1 MNKFEKFVL
10 LLVFGVI
17 SLVTCKSIIN
27 ANEEETVTLIFI
39 SEKTEG
45 LYPELE
51 ALGIP
56 NEKDYPKGVQI
67 HHIEVPSDEVYS
79 FNGWYYLDN
88 NNQEQLLKKYDIFND
103 DTTFYAKWVVT
114 PRFVNYELNGGVMSD
129 NPSVIYGNEEYL
141 LNDAQKENHQF
152 MGWYLESDF
161 SGERVTII
169 PKRSKSLT
177 LYAKFEL
184 NQYQVKF
191 LDYDDEV
198 LKTETVTHGKT
209 AKAPTEPDNK
219 EGYHFKEWDLSFSD
233 VTCDLIVK
241 AVYEINTYTVV
252 FKDYDGKT
260 LKTATI
266 DWNNDAISPA
276 EPIRTGYTFNGWD
289 SEYQNVKSDLI
300 ITALYK
306 INQYTITFDCAGGSE
321 IAPIKE
327 DYATTIIAPQDPTR
341 RGYNFTGWDQ
351 NLPTTMPAEDIIV
364 VALWEVIEYQIN
376 YILYEPPVNDPI
388 SFTPLDVTY
397 TIESEKI
404 TLGVPENRTSAT
416 FGGWYDNLD
425 FKGTAITTIPQGSN
439 GNKTYYAKWNAR
451 NHTVDFEVKG
461 GTPELPALTVEHST
475 TITNLPSVSKEGFT
489 FIGWFLESEYLNLF
503 TVNMPVNEDLTL
515 YAKFVSNSNEELTLK
530 GLINKALLKSYQGE
544 ITFLDN
550 DLICYYQDV
559 EEANNINNDLT
570 IFINALFND
579 EDSLLKEIKYQ
590 NTNYNN
596 SIDLLLALNT
606 LTIIEQS
613 LSFTLKDNN
622 DYTFNLNYEI
632 AIKKHKIEFLVDDS
646 VFDEKITYK
655 GNKII
660 KPNNPFK
667 EGFSFLGWYLDE
679 KLFDFNTSISADLTL
694 IAKFQEEEVADT
706 ITIAEAKEKEEWA
719 EVVVKGVITGVS
731 DTDIYLEDETAAI
744 IIRGANFTTYN
755 VGDLI
760 KVSGRLENFYNLK
773 QINSSLKDIDLLSS
787 NQPIPKAI
795 TINNLNEIDIS
806 MQAKTVALE
815 ELTVS
820 EILNGNNFMKF
831 QDATGEEITLRME
844 WSLTTALNVLELNQS
859 VKFIKAYVKW
869 FGDKAELTIL
879 SSDDIEVI
887 DNG

>member
-1 MNKFEKFVL
+1 
-10 LLVFGVI
+10 
-17 SLVTCKSIIN
+17 
-27 ANEEETVTLIFI
+27 
-39 SEKTEG
+39 
-45 LYPELE
+45 
-51 ALGIP
+51 
-56 NEKDYPKGVQI
+56 
-67 HHIEVPSDEVYS
+67 
-79 FNGWYYLDN
+79 
-88 NNQEQLLKKYDIFND
+88 
-103 DTTFYAKWVVT
+103 
-114 PRFVNYELNGGVMSD
+114 
-129 NPSVIYGNEEYL
+129 
-141 LNDAQKENHQF
+141 
-152 MGWYLESDF
+152 
-161 SGERVTII
+161 
-169 PKRSKSLT
+169 
-177 LYAKFEL
+177 
-184 NQYQVKF
+184 
-191 LDYDDEV
+191 
-198 LKTETVTHGKT
+198 
-209 AKAPTEPDNK
+209 
-219 EGYHFKEWDLSFSD
+219 
-233 VTCDLIVK
+233 
-241 AVYEINTYTVV
+241 
-252 FKDYDGKT
+252 
-260 LKTATI
+260 
-266 DWNNDAISPA
+266 
-276 EPIRTGYTFNGWD
+276 
-289 SEYQNVKSDLI
+289 
-300 ITALYK
+300 
-306 INQYTITFDCAGGSE
+306 
-321 IAPIKE
+321 
-327 DYATTIIAPQDPTR
+327 
-341 RGYNFTGWDQ
+341 
-351 NLPTTMPAEDIIV
+351 MPAEDIIV

-425 FKGTAITTIPQGSN
+425 FKGTAITTISQGSN

-596 SIDLLLALNT
+596 SNDLLLALNT

-706 ITIAEAKEKEEWA
+706 ITIAEAKVKEEWA